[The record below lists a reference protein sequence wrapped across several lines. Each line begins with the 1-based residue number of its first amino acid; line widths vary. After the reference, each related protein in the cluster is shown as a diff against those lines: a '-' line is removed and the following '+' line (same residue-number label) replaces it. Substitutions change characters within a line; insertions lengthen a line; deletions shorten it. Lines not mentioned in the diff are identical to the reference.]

1 MDKTSFREA
10 ALADYIL
17 KAENWDREK
26 LLQETISL
34 KYLLLESQTDSEII
48 TEINELK
55 LAQWENQ

>member
-1 MDKTSFREA
+1 MDRISFREA
-10 ALADYIL
+10 VLADYIL

-34 KYLLLESQTDSEII
+34 KSLLLESQTDSEII